1 MPDMLGTG
9 LSGLRA
15 MQRALDTTAH
25 NISNVSTDGYSRQR
39 VDFTTRTPQS
49 FGGNWVGNGVDAAAV
64 RRVYD
69 QYVSQQARQSG
80 GNLARLEAFSTQ
92 AARLDDMLG
101 DTSNG
106 IGASLQSF
114 TDALNEVS
122 STPSSVPARQV
133 LLSQGQ
139 ALVERLKNYDSRL
152 REMDAD
158 VNTRISG
165 EARDISQLATDIAK
179 LNENISSATAGTGQ
193 PPNDLLDQR
202 DKLIDQLS
210 SKIGVSVV
218 AEGDSTLN
226 IFVGNGQ
233 PLVLGNT
240 ASQLTTAPDA
250 IDPERLTLALKT
262 PAGTVDLTR
271 AVSGG
276 TVGGLVDYRREMLD
290 PARNDLGRITLAVA
304 NQMNNQHR
312 EGMDLNGNLG
322 GDFFNVGNVGT
333 TDALANTGS
342 AQLTVTRTSIGALTS
357 NDYVLLNT
365 GAGYTLRNK
374 ETGAPVAFTGTG
386 TVADPILFDGLSL
399 VVGAGSNSGDQYVI
413 HPTRDVI
420 TGLSVA
426 ITDPSRIAAAAPIRA
441 AAATTNAGTGKI
453 STGEVIDATN
463 ANLLTTTNIVFTSA
477 STYSVNGG
485 PNVAYTAGS
494 DINVNGW
501 RVQISGAPATGDSFS
516 VRNNAGAVGDNR
528 NAFALADALKAGVL
542 DNGTTSV
549 ASAVE
554 RLTSDVGLATR
565 SAQNSRDAAQSVNES
580 DVAARDAISGVN
592 LDEEAANMLRF
603 QQAYQANAQIISIA
617 GQMFDTLLAAV
628 RG

>member
-25 NISNVSTDGYSRQR
+25 NISNVSTEGYSRQR
-39 VDFTTRTPQS
+39 VDFTTRTPQNL
-49 FGGNWVGNGVDAAAV
+49 GGNWVGSGVDASAV

-69 QYVSQQARQSG
+69 QYISQQARTSG
-80 GNLARLEAFSTQ
+80 GNLSRLEAFSTQ

-101 DTSNG
+101 DTTNG
-106 IGASLQSF
+106 VGTSLQSF

-165 EARDISQLATDIAK
+165 EARDITQLATDIAK
-179 LNENISSATAGTGQ
+179 LNENISSAAAGSANA
-193 PPNDLLDQR
+193 PNDLLDQR

-210 SKIGVSVV
+210 AKIGVSVV
-218 AEGDSTLN
+218 ADGDALN
-226 IFVGNGQ
+226 VFVGSGQ
-233 PLVLGNT
+233 PLVLGST
-240 ASQLTTAPDA
+240 ASQITTAPDA

-262 PAGTVDLTR
+262 PSGTVDLTR
-271 AVSGG
+271 SVSGG
-276 TVGGLVDYRREMLD
+276 TVGGLLDYRREMLD
-290 PARNDLGRITLAVA
+290 PARNDLGRITLAVV
-304 NQMNNQHR
+304 NQVNNQHH

-322 GDFFNVGNVGT
+322 GDFFNVGGVDT
-333 TDALANTGS
+333 TDSLANTGTAS
-342 AQLTVTRTSIGALTS
+342 LSVTRTSIGALTS
-357 NDYVLLNT
+357 SDYVLLNT
-365 GAGYTLRNK
+365 GSGYSLRNK
-374 ETGAPVAFTGTG
+374 ETGAAVAFTGTG
-386 TVADPILFDGLSL
+386 TGADPILFDGLSL
-399 VVGAGSNSGDQYVI
+399 VVGAGSASGDQYVI
-413 HPTRDVI
+413 HPTREAI
-420 TGLSVA
+420 SGLSVA
-426 ITDPSRIAAAAPIRA
+426 ITDPSRVAAAAPIRA

-453 STGEVIDATN
+453 TAGEVIN
-463 ANLLTTTNIVFTSA
+463 ASDPNLLATTNIVFTSA
-477 STYSVNGG
+477 STYSINGG
-485 PNVAYTAGS
+485 PNLAYTAGS
-494 DINVNGW
+494 DINANGW
-501 RVQISGAPATGDSFS
+501 RVQISGAPASGDSFS

-554 RLTSDVGLATR
+554 RLTGDIGLATR
-565 SAQNSRDAAQSVNES
+565 SAQLSRDAAQSVNEG
-580 DVAARDAISGVN
+580 DLAARDAVSGVN

-603 QQAYQANAQIISIA
+603 QQAYQANAQIIAIA
-617 GQMFDTLLAAV
+617 GQMFDALINAV
-628 RG
+628 RR

>member
-1 MPDMLGTG
+1 MADLLGTG
-9 LSGLRA
+9 LSSLRA

-49 FGGNWVGNGVDAAAV
+49 FGGNWVGSGVDASAV

-69 QYVSQQARQSG
+69 QYISQQTRQSG

-101 DTSNG
+101 DTTNG

-122 STPSSVPARQV
+122 STPNSVPARQV

-139 ALVERLKNYDSRL
+139 ALVERLQNYDSRL
-152 REMDAD
+152 RDMDAD

-165 EARDISQLATDIAK
+165 EARDITQLATDIAK
-179 LNENISSATAGTGQ
+179 LNENISSAMAGTGK

-210 SKIGVSVV
+210 AKIGVSVV

-262 PAGTVDLTR
+262 PAGTVDLTKS
-271 AVSGG
+271 VSGG

-304 NQMNNQHR
+304 NQVNNQHR

-322 GDFFNVGNVGT
+322 GTFFNVGGVST
-333 TDALANTGS
+333 TDSLANTGT
-342 AQLTVTRTSIGALTS
+342 ATLTATRTNIGALTS

-365 GAGYTLRNK
+365 GSGYTLRNK
-374 ETGAPVAFTGTG
+374 ETGASVAFTGTG
-386 TVADPILFDGLSL
+386 TVADPLVFDGLSV

-413 HPTRDVI
+413 HPTRDAI
-420 TGLSVA
+420 SGLGVA
-426 ITDPSRIAAAAPIRA
+426 ITDPSRVAAAAPIRA
-441 AAATTNAGTGKI
+441 AAATTNSGTGAI
-453 STGEVIDATN
+453 TPGEVLDATN
-463 ANLLTTTNIVFTSA
+463 PNLLTTTNIVFTSA
-477 STYSVNGG
+477 TTYSVNGG
-485 PNVAYTAGS
+485 PNLAYTAGS
-494 DINVNGW
+494 NIDVNGW
-501 RVQISGAPATGDSFS
+501 RVQISGAPGTGDTFT

-554 RLTSDVGLATR
+554 RLTSDIGLATR

-580 DVAARDAISGVN
+580 DIAARDAVSGVN

>member
-25 NISNVSTDGYSRQR
+25 NIANVSTEGYSRQR
-39 VDFTTRTPQS
+39 VDFATRTPQS
-49 FGGNWVGNGVDAAAV
+49 FGGNWVGSGVDAQAV

-69 QYVSQQARQSG
+69 SYLSQQTRTSG

-101 DTSNG
+101 DTTNG
-106 IGASLQSF
+106 IGTSLQSF

-133 LLSQGQ
+133 LLSQAQ
-139 ALVERLKNYDSRL
+139 AMVERLQNYDSRL
-152 REMDAD
+152 RDMDAD

-165 EARDISQLATDIAK
+165 EARDITTLAKEIAK
-179 LNENISSATAGTGQ
+179 LNENISAAAAGSGT

-202 DKLIDQLS
+202 DTLIDQLS
-210 SKIGVSVV
+210 AKIGVSVV
-218 AEGDSTLN
+218 ADGNSLN

-233 PLVLGNT
+233 PLVLGTT
-240 ASQLTTAPDA
+240 ASQITTAPDA

-262 PAGTVDLTR
+262 PAGTVDLTKS
-271 AVSGG
+271 VSGG

-304 NQMNNQHR
+304 NQVNNQHR

-322 GDFFNVGNVGT
+322 GTFFNVGGVST
-333 TDALANTGS
+333 TDSLANTGT
-342 AQLTVTRTSIGALTS
+342 ATLTATRTNIGALTS

-365 GAGYTLRNK
+365 GSGYTLRNK
-374 ETGAPVAFTGTG
+374 ETGAAVAFTGTG
-386 TVADPILFDGLSL
+386 TVADPLVFDGLSV

-413 HPTRDVI
+413 HPTRDAI
-420 TGLSVA
+420 SGLGVA
-426 ITDPSRIAAAAPIRA
+426 ITDPSRVAAAAPIRA
-441 AAATTNAGTGKI
+441 AAATTNSGTGAI
-453 STGEVIDATN
+453 TPGEVLDATN
-463 ANLLTTTNIVFTSA
+463 PNLLTTTNIVFTSA
-477 STYSVNGG
+477 ATYSVNGG
-485 PNVAYTAGS
+485 PNLAYTAGS
-494 DINVNGW
+494 NIDVNGW
-501 RVQISGAPATGDSFS
+501 RVQISGAPGTGDTFT

-554 RLTSDVGLATR
+554 RLTSDIGLATR

-580 DVAARDAISGVN
+580 DIAARDAVSGVN

>member
-25 NISNVSTDGYSRQR
+25 NIANVSTDGYSRQR
-39 VDFTTRTPQS
+39 VDFGTRNPQS
-49 FGGNWVGNGVDAAAV
+49 FGGNWVGSGVDATAV

-69 QYVSQQARQSG
+69 QYISLQARQSG

-92 AARLDDMLG
+92 AGRLDDMLG
-101 DTSNG
+101 DTTNG

-122 STPSSVPARQV
+122 STPGSVPARQV

-139 ALVERLKNYDSRL
+139 ALVERLRNYDSRL

-158 VNTRISG
+158 VNTRITG
-165 EARDISQLATDIAK
+165 EARDITTLARDIAK
-179 LNENISSATAGTGQ
+179 LNENIAAAMAGSGNA
-193 PPNDLLDQR
+193 PNDLLDQR
-202 DKLIDQLS
+202 DQLIDQLS
-210 SKIGVSVV
+210 SKIGVTVV
-218 AEGDSTLN
+218 AEGDATLN
-226 IFVGNGQ
+226 VFVGSGQ
-233 PLVLGNT
+233 PLVLGNS

-250 IDPERLTLALKT
+250 IDPERLTLALQT
-262 PAGTVDLTR
+262 PAGTVDLSR
-271 AVSGG
+271 SVSGG
-276 TVGGLVDYRREMLD
+276 TVGGLLDYRREMLD
-290 PARNDLGRITLAVA
+290 PARNDLGRITLAVV
-304 NQMNNQHR
+304 NQVNNQHH

-322 GDFFNVGNVGT
+322 GDFFTVGGVDT
-333 TDALANTGS
+333 TDSLANTGT
-342 AQLTVTRTSIGALTS
+342 ATLAVTRTNIGALTA

-365 GAGYTLRNK
+365 GSGYSLRNK
-374 ETGAPVAFTGTG
+374 ETGAAVAFTGTG
-386 TVADPILFDGLSL
+386 TVADPMLFDGLSL
-399 VVGAGSNSGDQYVI
+399 VVGAGSASGDQYVI
-413 HPTRDVI
+413 HPTREAI
-420 TGLSVA
+420 SGLGVA
-426 ITDPSRIAAAAPIRA
+426 ITDPARVAAAAPVRA

-453 STGEVIDATN
+453 TTGEVLDASN
-463 ANLLTTTNIVFTSA
+463 ANLLSTVNLVFTSA
-477 STYSVNGG
+477 TTYSVNGG

-494 DINVNGW
+494 NIDVNGW
-501 RVQISGAPATGDSFS
+501 RVQISGAPSTGDTFT

-542 DNGTTSV
+542 DNGATSV

-565 SAQNSRDAAQSVNES
+565 SAQMSRDAAQSVNES
-580 DVAARDAISGVN
+580 DLAARDAVSGVN

-603 QQAYQANAQIISIA
+603 QQAYQANAQIIAIA
-617 GQMFDTLLAAV
+617 GQMFDALINAV
-628 RG
+628 RR